1 MKVIKFTDFLNENEK
16 NDSYSWK
23 ELGPNW
29 LFDYVMS
36 QKTSSE
42 GMMGKIPYI
51 TLEHDSDDIAVIF
64 FLFENKI
71 RWNWTWGSEA
81 DERSVSSMIS
91 YELKENLTLAS
102 GITGDSPKEFVKN
115 VMEYITIEEDKREEE
130 RERKDDEKYNS
141 K

>member
-36 QKTSSE
+36 QPGSGE
-42 GMMGKIPYI
+42 GMMGKISYI
-51 TLEHDSDDIAVIF
+51 TLEHNSDEIVVIF

-71 RWNWTWGSEA
+71 RWNWTWGRGDKEDISGM
-81 DERSVSSMIS
+81 VS
-91 YELKENLTLAS
+91 YELKENKTLTS

-115 VMEYITIEEDKREEE
+115 VMAYITVEEKR
-130 RERKDDEKYNS
+130 KNDEK
-141 K
+141 